1 MKKFKALFLAFTLAA
16 IGCGTVYALTAEC
29 STPTEQIKIKRKCR
43 TCNGSGV
50 KKERMTHGPC
60 QGAGCNACDYNGY
73 VIYDAT
79 CSTCGGTGWE
89 PVK

>member
-16 IGCGTVYALTAEC
+16 ISCGTVYALTAEC

-50 KKERMTHGPC
+50 KK
-60 QGAGCNACDYNGY
+60 NA
-73 VIYDAT
+73 
-79 CSTCGGTGWE
+79 
-89 PVK
+89 